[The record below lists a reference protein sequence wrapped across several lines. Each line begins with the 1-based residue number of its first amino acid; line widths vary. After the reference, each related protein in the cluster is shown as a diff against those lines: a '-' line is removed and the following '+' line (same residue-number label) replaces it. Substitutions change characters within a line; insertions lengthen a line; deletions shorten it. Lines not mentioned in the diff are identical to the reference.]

1 MGAYFRRMKSR
12 LGTPKA
18 ITATAHTLA
27 RILYHTLRYGRASV
41 KTTQEADDVL
51 MRNRQSKTLTR
62 QASMLGFEV
71 VERVP
76 PPHVAPEDHESAP
89 APTA

>member
-1 MGAYFRRMKSR
+1 MGAYVRRMQSR

-27 RILYHTLRYGRASV
+27 RILSHTLRYGRASV
-41 KTTQEADDVL
+41 KTTQAAYDVL
-51 MRNRQSKTLTR
+51 MRTRQIKTLKR
-62 QASMLGFEV
+62 QARMLGFEV

-76 PPHVAPEDHESAP
+76 PPHGAPEDHESAP
-89 APTA
+89 ATPA